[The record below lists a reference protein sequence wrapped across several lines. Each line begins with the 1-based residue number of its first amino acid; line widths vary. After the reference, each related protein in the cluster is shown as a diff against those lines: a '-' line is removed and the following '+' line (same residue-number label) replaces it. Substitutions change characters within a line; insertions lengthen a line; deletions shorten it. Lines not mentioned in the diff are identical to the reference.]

1 MLRRLLPT
9 LLFAMCIMAL
19 VPMKHA
25 DAKAKQAARPA
36 TEAEAPAK
44 SGGTS
49 DTVKVLAL
57 VNRDIITTQDVDERV
72 KMTLALTSMKPDDE
86 SISRL
91 RKQVLQK
98 LVDETLMRQET
109 KKQGVSLTER
119 EREGGWAILA
129 KSQQKEVPEL
139 KQWFKD
145 HGLSPATAQRQMDAE
160 MTWSKYLFTR
170 VQPRLQV
177 SDGELQE
184 AVEIIANERGFDEW
198 RIGELLVP
206 ANANP
211 NEGEQDPEALAADL
225 VKQLQ
230 EGTDFSKLA
239 KQFPSVSGGPT
250 EEDGTRWVSPS
261 QLDPDIA
268 KALENLEPGQ
278 ISAPVRTAAGVHVL
292 KFYEKRKMLEADPSD
307 TEVALRQVILP
318 VAADA
323 SQKDVAAQMEKAKA
337 MVKDVTS
344 CDALQAAGEN
354 TLGANVHDLGRMQ
367 IRELDPKVKPIVI
380 PLATGT
386 PSEPFISPLGVHVLM
401 VCERIEARSTAVDKN
416 RVREMILQKKLG
428 LEALR
433 LLRNLRRDALLEVRG
448 QP

>member
-1 MLRRLLPT
+1 MMQRFILALL
-9 LLFAMCIMAL
+9 LAICCMAAL
-19 VPMKHA
+19 VPSGEA
-25 DAKAKQAARPA
+25 TAKAKQAAKAATIETTNRPA
-36 TEAEAPAK
+36 A
-44 SGGTS
+44 TS
-49 DTVKVLAL
+49 DIVKVLAL
-57 VNRDIITTQDVDERV
+57 VNRDIITTQDVEERV
-72 KMTLALTSMKPDDE
+72 KMTLALTNMKPDDE
-86 SISRL
+86 SIRRL

-98 LVDETLMRQET
+98 LVDEALMRQET

-129 KSQQKEVPEL
+129 KSQQKDVPEL
-139 KQWFKD
+139 KQWFKER
-145 HGLSPATAQRQMDAE
+145 GLNLATGQRQMDAE

-211 NEGEQDPEALAADL
+211 NEGAQDPEALATDL

-239 KQFPSVSGGPT
+239 KQFPSVSSGP
-250 EEDGTRWVSPS
+250 EEDDGTRWVSPS

-268 KALENLEPGQ
+268 KALEGLEPGQ

-292 KFYEKRKMLEADPSD
+292 KFYERRKMLEADPGD

-318 VAADA
+318 VDADA
-323 SQKDVAAQMEKAKA
+323 TQKDVAAQMEKAKS

-354 TLGANVHDLGRMQ
+354 TPGANVHDLGRMQ